1 MLQTLLVNLKLHFR
15 EKAQLFWLFAFPI
28 ILATMFNGMFGNI
41 AESYALHTVD
51 VVVVNN
57 DDWRASPGAQMLVD
71 GISSDTGA
79 TGADGDHAK
88 VDDDGDAMPK
98 LITVTEAASMEA
110 ADRALLDAKAQGR
123 LSVDGSGKLQ
133 LAISQ
138 ATQTSATDVM
148 ASSSGLDISLTVLG
162 NIVDLYNRNTNV
174 VINTA
179 QHNPSALLDDAFT
192 GSIGSSSGFT
202 KEIQLT
208 NFKPSSTARYYYA
221 LLGMAAMM
229 AMSFAVNAV
238 SMAQA
243 NLSALGIRRSVAPLP
258 KLQQLLAGFLS
269 SWICSFLSLTMA
281 MLYIRFGC
289 QISLGG
295 REWAGLCA
303 CLMASFA
310 TSAFGTLIGA
320 LPGIPTGAKQG
331 LCTALACILSLFSG
345 LYGSFAMDL
354 SDQIAQH
361 APILSTLNP
370 AQQVTNLFYGILYYD
385 SFQPFLTT
393 VGVLAA
399 MSLVWLAVATVL
411 LRRQR
416 YEHL

>member
-15 EKAQLFWLFAFPI
+15 EKSSLFWLFAFPI

-41 AESYALHTVD
+41 AESYELHTID
-51 VVVVNN
+51 VVVVDN
-57 DDWRASPGAQMLVD
+57 DDWRASPGAQTLVD
-71 GISSDTGA
+71 GISSGS
-79 TGADGDHAK
+79 DGDHEKA
-88 VDDDGDAMPK
+88 DSGDGAMPK
-98 LITVTEAASMEA
+98 LITATKTSSVQAANQ
-110 ADRALLDAKAQGR
+110 LLSDGKAQGA
-123 LSVDGSGKLQ
+123 LSVDGEGKLQ

-138 ATQTSATDVM
+138 ATQSSVMSVTDAL

-162 NIVDLYNRNTNV
+162 NIVDLYNRNTDVVVNV
-174 VINTA
+174 V

-221 LLGMAAMM
+221 LLGMVAMM
-229 AMSFAVNAV
+229 AMNLAVNAV

-269 SWICSFLSLTMA
+269 SWICSFLSLTVD

-320 LPGIPTGAKQG
+320 LPGIPAGAKQG

-345 LYGSFAMDL
+345 LYGSFAMAL

-370 AQQVTNLFYGILYYD
+370 AQQVTNLFYDILYYD
-385 SFQPFLTT
+385 SFRPFLTT

-399 MSLVWLAVATVL
+399 MSLVCLAVATVL

>member
-15 EKAQLFWLFAFPI
+15 EKSQLFWLFAFPI

-41 AESYALHTVD
+41 AESYELRTID
-51 VVVVNN
+51 VVVVDN
-57 DDWRASPGAQMLVD
+57 DDWRASPGAQTLVD
-71 GISSDTGA
+71 GISSD
-79 TGADGDHAK
+79 ADGDHIKA
-88 VDDDGDAMPK
+88 DSDDGAMPK
-98 LITVTEAASMEA
+98 LITATKTSSVQAANQ
-110 ADRALLDAKAQGR
+110 LLSDGKAQGA
-123 LSVDGSGKLQ
+123 LSVDGEGKLQ

-138 ATQTSATDVM
+138 ATQSSVTDVM
-148 ASSSGLDISLTVLG
+148 ASSGSLEISLTVLG

-174 VINTA
+174 VVNTA

-258 KLQQLLAGFLS
+258 KLQQLLAG
-269 SWICSFLSLTMA
+269 WICSFLSLTVA

-370 AQQVTNLFYGILYYD
+370 AQQVTNLFYDILYYD

>member
-15 EKAQLFWLFAFPI
+15 EKSSLFWLFAFPI

-41 AESYALHTVD
+41 AESYELHTID
-51 VVVVNN
+51 VVVVDN
-57 DDWRASPGAQMLVD
+57 DDWRASPGAQTLVD
-71 GISSDTGA
+71 GISSGS
-79 TGADGDHAK
+79 DGDHEKANSG
-88 VDDDGDAMPK
+88 DGAMPK
-98 LITVTEAASMEA
+98 LITVTKTSSVQAANQ
-110 ADRALLDAKAQGR
+110 LLSDGKAQGA
-123 LSVDGSGKLQ
+123 LSVDGEGKLQ
-133 LAISQ
+133 LSISQ
-138 ATQTSATDVM
+138 ATQSSVTSATDAM

-162 NIVDLYNRNTNV
+162 NIVDLYNRNTDV
-174 VINTA
+174 VVNA
-179 QHNPSALLDDAFT
+179 VQHNPSALLDDAFT
-192 GSIGSSSGFT
+192 GSIGSSSGFM

-221 LLGMAAMM
+221 LLGMVAMM
-229 AMSFAVNAV
+229 AMNLAVNAV

-269 SWICSFLSLTMA
+269 SWICSFLSLTVD

-320 LPGIPTGAKQG
+320 LPGIPAGAKQG

-345 LYGSFAMDL
+345 LYGSFAMAL

-370 AQQVTNLFYGILYYD
+370 AQQVTNLFYDILYYD
-385 SFQPFLTT
+385 SFRPFLTT

-399 MSLVWLAVATVL
+399 MSLVCLAVATVL

>member
-162 NIVDLYNRNTNV
+162 NIVDLYNRNTAV
-174 VINTA
+174 VVNAA

-202 KEIQLT
+202 KEVQLT
-208 NFKPSSTARYYYA
+208 NFKPSGTARYYYA

-238 SMAQA
+238 SLAQA
-243 NLSALGIRRSVAPLP
+243 NLSALGIRRSVAPP
-258 KLQQLLAGFLS
+258 AETATAAG
-269 SWICSFLSLTMA
+269 
-281 MLYIRFGC
+281 RF
-289 QISLGG
+289 
-295 REWAGLCA
+295 
-303 CLMASFA
+303 
-310 TSAFGTLIGA
+310 
-320 LPGIPTGAKQG
+320 
-331 LCTALACILSLFSG
+331 
-345 LYGSFAMDL
+345 
-354 SDQIAQH
+354 
-361 APILSTLNP
+361 
-370 AQQVTNLFYGILYYD
+370 
-385 SFQPFLTT
+385 SFQLD
-393 VGVLAA
+393 L
-399 MSLVWLAVATVL
+399 LVPKSDRGHAVHSFRL
-411 LRRQR
+411 PDFSRRS
-416 YEHL
+416 

>member
-15 EKAQLFWLFAFPI
+15 EKSQLFWLFAFPI

-41 AESYALHTVD
+41 AESYELRTID
-51 VVVVNN
+51 VVVVDN
-57 DDWRASPGAQMLVD
+57 DDWRASPGAQTLVD
-71 GISSDTGA
+71 GISSD
-79 TGADGDHAK
+79 ADGDHIKA
-88 VDDDGDAMPK
+88 DSDDGAMPK
-98 LITVTEAASMEA
+98 LITATKTSSVQAANQ
-110 ADRALLDAKAQGR
+110 LLSDGKAQGA
-123 LSVDGSGKLQ
+123 LSVDGEGKLQ

-138 ATQTSATDVM
+138 AMQSSVTDVM
-148 ASSSGLDISLTVLG
+148 ASSGSLDISLTVLG

-174 VINTA
+174 VVNTA

-243 NLSALGIRRSVAPLP
+243 NLSALGIRRSVAPQP

-295 REWAGLCA
+295 REWAFVRMFDGIVRHERVWHVNRRIAGYSHRCQAGIVYGPGLHPFTVFRFVWFVRHG
-303 CLMASFA
+303 SERSD
-310 TSAFGTLIGA
+310 SAARAHIKHIESGTAGNEPVLRHSVLRQFPAVPHHGGRA
-320 LPGIPTGAKQG
+320 GCNEPG
-331 LCTALACILSLFSG
+331 LACCGDRS
-345 LYGSFAMDL
+345 AEE
-354 SDQIAQH
+354 
-361 APILSTLNP
+361 
-370 AQQVTNLFYGILYYD
+370 
-385 SFQPFLTT
+385 
-393 VGVLAA
+393 AA
-399 MSLVWLAVATVL
+399 L
-411 LRRQR
+411 
-416 YEHL
+416 

>member
-15 EKAQLFWLFAFPI
+15 EKSSLFWLFAFPI

-41 AESYALHTVD
+41 AESYELHTID
-51 VVVVNN
+51 VVVVDN
-57 DDWRASPGAQMLVD
+57 DDWRASPGAQTLVD
-71 GISSDTGA
+71 GISSGS
-79 TGADGDHAK
+79 DGDHEKA
-88 VDDDGDAMPK
+88 DSGDGAIPK
-98 LITVTEAASMEA
+98 LITATKTSSVQAANQ
-110 ADRALLDAKAQGR
+110 LLSDGKAQGA
-123 LSVDGSGKLQ
+123 LSVDGEGKLQ

-138 ATQTSATDVM
+138 ATQSSVTSATDAM

-162 NIVDLYNRNTNV
+162 NIVDLYNRNTDV
-174 VINTA
+174 VVNA
-179 QHNPSALLDDAFT
+179 VQHNPSALLDDAFT
-192 GSIGSSSGFT
+192 GSIGSSSGFM

-221 LLGMAAMM
+221 LLGMVAMM
-229 AMSFAVNAV
+229 AMNLAVNAV

-269 SWICSFLSLTMA
+269 SWICSFLSLTVD

-320 LPGIPTGAKQG
+320 LPGIPAGAKQG

-345 LYGSFAMDL
+345 LYGSFAMAL

-370 AQQVTNLFYGILYYD
+370 AQQVTNLFYDILYYD
-385 SFQPFLTT
+385 SFRPFLTT

-399 MSLVWLAVATVL
+399 MSLVCLAVATVL

>member
-15 EKAQLFWLFAFPI
+15 EKSQLFWLFAFPI

-41 AESYALHTVD
+41 AESYELRTID
-51 VVVVNN
+51 VVVVDN
-57 DDWRASPGAQMLVD
+57 DDWRASPGAQTLVD
-71 GISSDTGA
+71 GISSD
-79 TGADGDHAK
+79 ADGDHIKA
-88 VDDDGDAMPK
+88 DSDDGATPK
-98 LITVTEAASMEA
+98 LITATKTSSVQAANQ
-110 ADRALLDAKAQGR
+110 LLSDGKAQGA
-123 LSVDGSGKLQ
+123 LSVDGEGKLQ

-138 ATQTSATDVM
+138 ATQSSVTDVM
-148 ASSSGLDISLTVLG
+148 ASSGSLDISLTVLG
-162 NIVDLYNRNTNV
+162 NIVNLYNRNTNV
-174 VINTA
+174 VVNTA

-258 KLQQLLAGFLS
+258 KLQLLAGFLS

-370 AQQVTNLFYGILYYD
+370 AQQVTNLFYDILYYD

-399 MSLVWLAVATVL
+399 MSLVWLAMATVL

>member
-15 EKAQLFWLFAFPI
+15 EKSSLFWLFAFPI

-41 AESYALHTVD
+41 AESYELHTID
-51 VVVVNN
+51 VVVVDN
-57 DDWRASPGAQMLVD
+57 DDWRASPGAQTLVD
-71 GISSDTGA
+71 GISSGS
-79 TGADGDHAK
+79 DGDHEKA
-88 VDDDGDAMPK
+88 DSGDGAMPK
-98 LITVTEAASMEA
+98 LITATKTSSVQAANQ
-110 ADRALLDAKAQGR
+110 LLSDGKAQGA
-123 LSVDGSGKLQ
+123 LSVDGEGKLQ

-138 ATQTSATDVM
+138 ATQSSVTSVTDAM

-162 NIVDLYNRNTNV
+162 NIVDLYNRNTDV
-174 VINTA
+174 VVNA
-179 QHNPSALLDDAFT
+179 VQHNPSALLDDAFT
-192 GSIGSSSGFT
+192 GSIGSLSGFM

-221 LLGMAAMM
+221 LLGMVAMM
-229 AMSFAVNAV
+229 AMNLAVNAV

-269 SWICSFLSLTMA
+269 SWICSFLSLTVD

-320 LPGIPTGAKQG
+320 LPGIPAGAKQG

-345 LYGSFAMDL
+345 LYGSFAMAL

-370 AQQVTNLFYGILYYD
+370 AQQVTNLFYDILYYD
-385 SFQPFLTT
+385 SFQPFLAT

-399 MSLVWLAVATVL
+399 MSLVCLAVATVL

>member
-1 MLQTLLVNLKLHFR
+1 
-15 EKAQLFWLFAFPI
+15 
-28 ILATMFNGMFGNI
+28 
-41 AESYALHTVD
+41 
-51 VVVVNN
+51 
-57 DDWRASPGAQMLVD
+57 
-71 GISSDTGA
+71 
-79 TGADGDHAK
+79 
-88 VDDDGDAMPK
+88 MPK
-98 LITVTEAASMEA
+98 LITATKTSSVQAANQ
-110 ADRALLDAKAQGR
+110 LLSDGKAQGA
-123 LSVDGSGKLQ
+123 LSVDGEGKLQ

-138 ATQTSATDVM
+138 AMQSSVTDVM
-148 ASSSGLDISLTVLG
+148 ASSGSLDISLTVLG

-174 VINTA
+174 VVNTA

-269 SWICSFLSLTMA
+269 SWICSFLSLTVA

-320 LPGIPTGAKQG
+320 LPGIP
-331 LCTALACILSLFSG
+331 
-345 LYGSFAMDL
+345 
-354 SDQIAQH
+354 
-361 APILSTLNP
+361 
-370 AQQVTNLFYGILYYD
+370 QVPSRD
-385 SFQPFLTT
+385 CVRP
-393 VGVLAA
+393 
-399 MSLVWLAVATVL
+399 WLASFHCFPVCMV
-411 LRRQR
+411 RSPWI
-416 YEHL
+416 

>member
-71 GISSDTGA
+71 DISSDTGA

-162 NIVDLYNRNTNV
+162 NIVDLYNRNTAV
-174 VINTA
+174 VINAA

-202 KEIQLT
+202 KEVQLT
-208 NFKPSSTARYYYA
+208 NFKPSGTTLLLRVARH
-221 LLGMAAMM
+221 GRDDGHE
-229 AMSFAVNAV
+229 FRGER
-238 SMAQA
+238 
-243 NLSALGIRRSVAPLP
+243 GIVGPGKPVGTWHSPFRRSPTETATA
-258 KLQQLLAGFLS
+258 AG
-269 SWICSFLSLTMA
+269 
-281 MLYIRFGC
+281 RF
-289 QISLGG
+289 
-295 REWAGLCA
+295 
-303 CLMASFA
+303 
-310 TSAFGTLIGA
+310 
-320 LPGIPTGAKQG
+320 
-331 LCTALACILSLFSG
+331 
-345 LYGSFAMDL
+345 
-354 SDQIAQH
+354 
-361 APILSTLNP
+361 
-370 AQQVTNLFYGILYYD
+370 
-385 SFQPFLTT
+385 SFQLD
-393 VGVLAA
+393 L
-399 MSLVWLAVATVL
+399 LVPKSDRGHAVHSFRL
-411 LRRQR
+411 PDFSRRS
-416 YEHL
+416 

>member
-15 EKAQLFWLFAFPI
+15 EKSQLFWLFAFPI

-41 AESYALHTVD
+41 AESYELRTID
-51 VVVVNN
+51 VVVVDN

-71 GISSDTGA
+71 GISSDA
-79 TGADGDHAK
+79 NS
-88 VDDDGDAMPK
+88 DDGAMPK
-98 LITVTEAASMEA
+98 LITATKTSSVQAANQ
-110 ADRALLDAKAQGR
+110 LLSDGKAQGA
-123 LSVDGSGKLQ
+123 LSVDGEGKLQ

-138 ATQTSATDVM
+138 ATQSSVTDVM
-148 ASSSGLDISLTVLG
+148 ASSGSLDISLTVLG
-162 NIVDLYNRNTNV
+162 NIMDLYNRNTNM

-269 SWICSFLSLTMA
+269 SWICSFLSLTVA

-320 LPGIPTGAKQG
+320 LPGIPHRCQAGIVYGPG
-331 LCTALACILSLFSG
+331 LHPFTVFRFVWFVRHGSERSDSAARAHIKHIESGTAGNEPVLRHSVLRQFPAVPHHGGRAGCNEPGLACCGDRS
-345 LYGSFAMDL
+345 AEE
-354 SDQIAQH
+354 
-361 APILSTLNP
+361 
-370 AQQVTNLFYGILYYD
+370 
-385 SFQPFLTT
+385 
-393 VGVLAA
+393 AA
-399 MSLVWLAVATVL
+399 L
-411 LRRQR
+411 
-416 YEHL
+416 

>member
-162 NIVDLYNRNTNV
+162 NIVDLYNRNTAV
-174 VINTA
+174 VVNAA

-202 KEIQLT
+202 KEVQLT
-208 NFKPSSTARYYYA
+208 NFKPSGTARYYYA

-238 SMAQA
+238 SLAQA

-269 SWICSFLSLTMA
+269 SWIYSFLSLTVA

-295 REWAGLCA
+295 REWAGLGA

-320 LPGIPTGAKQG
+320 IQG
-331 LCTALACILSLFSG
+331 VSTIVHG
-345 LYGSFAMDL
+345 LGM
-354 SDQIAQH
+354 H
-361 APILSTLNP
+361 AV
-370 AQQVTNLFYGILYYD
+370 AVFR
-385 SFQPFLTT
+385 F
-393 VGVLAA
+393 
-399 MSLVWLAVATVL
+399 VWLVRHGFKRSDSAACAPVEHVESGATDYESVL
-411 LRRQR
+411 RHSVLRQFPPVLCHGGRIGCDELGLSWYGDR
-416 YEHL
+416 SVEEATL

>member
-162 NIVDLYNRNTNV
+162 NIVDLYNRNTAV
-174 VINTA
+174 VVNAA
-179 QHNPSALLDDAFT
+179 QHNPSALLP
-192 GSIGSSSGFT
+192 
-202 KEIQLT
+202 QPPL
-208 NFKPSSTARYYYA
+208 AR
-221 LLGMAAMM
+221 
-229 AMSFAVNAV
+229 
-238 SMAQA
+238 
-243 NLSALGIRRSVAPLP
+243 
-258 KLQQLLAGFLS
+258 
-269 SWICSFLSLTMA
+269 TM
-281 MLYIRFGC
+281 
-289 QISLGG
+289 
-295 REWAGLCA
+295 
-303 CLMASFA
+303 
-310 TSAFGTLIGA
+310 
-320 LPGIPTGAKQG
+320 
-331 LCTALACILSLFSG
+331 FS
-345 LYGSFAMDL
+345 
-354 SDQIAQH
+354 
-361 APILSTLNP
+361 P
-370 AQQVTNLFYGILYYD
+370 V
-385 SFQPFLTT
+385 
-393 VGVLAA
+393 
-399 MSLVWLAVATVL
+399 
-411 LRRQR
+411 
-416 YEHL
+416 

>member
-162 NIVDLYNRNTNV
+162 NIVDLYNRNTAV

-179 QHNPSALLDDAFT
+179 QHNP
-192 GSIGSSSGFT
+192 FT
-202 KEIQLT
+202 KEVQLT
-208 NFKPSSTARYYYA
+208 NFKPSGTARYYYA

-238 SMAQA
+238 SLAQA

-269 SWICSFLSLTMA
+269 SWICSFLSLTVA

-295 REWAGLCA
+295 REWAGLGA

-320 LPGIPTGAKQG
+320 IQGVSTSAKQG
-331 LCTALACILSLFSG
+331 LCTALACTLSLFSG

-361 APILSTLNP
+361 APLLSMLNP
-370 AQQVTNLFYGILYYD
+370 AQQITNLFYDILYYD
-385 SFQPFLTT
+385 SFRPFFAT

-399 MSLVWLAVATVL
+399 MSLVCLGMATVL

>member
-1 MLQTLLVNLKLHFR
+1 M
-15 EKAQLFWLFAFPI
+15 
-28 ILATMFNGMFGNI
+28 
-41 AESYALHTVD
+41 VD
-51 VVVVNN
+51 N
-57 DDWRASPGAQMLVD
+57 DDWRASSGAQTLVD
-71 GISSDTGA
+71 GISSGS
-79 TGADGDHAK
+79 DGDHEKANSG
-88 VDDDGDAMPK
+88 DGAIPK
-98 LITVTEAASMEA
+98 LITATKTSSVQAANQ
-110 ADRALLDAKAQGR
+110 LLSDGKAQGA
-123 LSVDGSGKLQ
+123 LSVDGEGKLQ

-138 ATQTSATDVM
+138 ATQSSVTDAM

-162 NIVDLYNRNTNV
+162 NIVDLYNRNTDV
-174 VINTA
+174 VVNA
-179 QHNPSALLDDAFT
+179 VQHNPSALLDDAFT
-192 GSIGSSSGFT
+192 GSIGSSNGFT

-221 LLGMAAMM
+221 LLGLVAMM
-229 AMSFAVNAV
+229 AMNFAVNAV

-269 SWICSFLSLTMA
+269 SWICSFLSLTVD

-289 QISLGG
+289 QVSLGG

-320 LPGIPTGAKQG
+320 LPGIPAGAKQE
-331 LCTALACILSLFSG
+331 LCMALACILSLFSG
-345 LYGSFAMDL
+345 LYGSFAMAL

-370 AQQVTNLFYGILYYD
+370 AQQVTNLFYDILYYD

-399 MSLVWLAVATVL
+399 MSLVCLAVATVL

>member
-162 NIVDLYNRNTNV
+162 NIVDLYNHNTAV
-174 VINTA
+174 VINAA

-202 KEIQLT
+202 KEVQLT
-208 NFKPSSTARYYYA
+208 NFKPSGTARYYYA

-238 SMAQA
+238 SLAQA

-269 SWICSFLSLTMA
+269 SWICSFLSLTVA

-295 REWAGLCA
+295 REWAGLGA

-320 LPGIPTGAKQG
+320 IQGVSECQAGIVHG
-331 LCTALACILSLFSG
+331 LG
-345 LYGSFAMDL
+345 M
-354 SDQIAQH
+354 H
-361 APILSTLNP
+361 AV
-370 AQQVTNLFYGILYYD
+370 AVFR
-385 SFQPFLTT
+385 F
-393 VGVLAA
+393 
-399 MSLVWLAVATVL
+399 VWLVRHGFKRSDSAAYAPVEHVESGATDYESVL
-411 LRRQR
+411 RHSVLRQFPPVLCHGGRIGCDELGLSWYGDR
-416 YEHL
+416 SVEEATL

>member
-15 EKAQLFWLFAFPI
+15 EKSSLFWLFAFPI

-41 AESYALHTVD
+41 AESYELHTID
-51 VVVVNN
+51 VVVVDN
-57 DDWRASPGAQMLVD
+57 DDWRASPGAQTLVD
-71 GISSDTGA
+71 GISSGS
-79 TGADGDHAK
+79 DGDHEKANSG
-88 VDDDGDAMPK
+88 DGAMPK
-98 LITVTEAASMEA
+98 LITVTKTSSVQAANQ
-110 ADRALLDAKAQGR
+110 LLSDGKAQGA
-123 LSVDGSGKLQ
+123 LSVDGEGKLQ
-133 LAISQ
+133 LSISQ
-138 ATQTSATDVM
+138 ATQSSVTSATDAM

-162 NIVDLYNRNTNV
+162 NIVDLYNRNTDV
-174 VINTA
+174 VVNAA

-221 LLGMAAMM
+221 LLGMVAMM
-229 AMSFAVNAV
+229 AMNLAVNAV

-269 SWICSFLSLTMA
+269 SWICSFLSLTVD

-320 LPGIPTGAKQG
+320 LPGIPAGAKQG

-345 LYGSFAMDL
+345 LYGSFAMAL

-370 AQQVTNLFYGILYYD
+370 AQQVTNLFYDILYYD
-385 SFQPFLTT
+385 SFRPFLTT

-399 MSLVWLAVATVL
+399 MSLVCLAVATVL

>member
-15 EKAQLFWLFAFPI
+15 EKSSLFWLFAFPI

-41 AESYALHTVD
+41 AESYELHTID
-51 VVVVNN
+51 VVVVDN
-57 DDWRASPGAQMLVD
+57 DDWRASPGAQTLVD
-71 GISSDTGA
+71 GISSGS
-79 TGADGDHAK
+79 DGDHEKA
-88 VDDDGDAMPK
+88 DSGDGAMPK
-98 LITVTEAASMEA
+98 LITATKTSSVQAANQ
-110 ADRALLDAKAQGR
+110 LLSDGKAQGA
-123 LSVDGSGKLQ
+123 LSVDGEGKLQ

-138 ATQTSATDVM
+138 ATQSSVTSATDAM

-162 NIVDLYNRNTNV
+162 NIVDLYNRNTDV
-174 VINTA
+174 VVNA
-179 QHNPSALLDDAFT
+179 VQHNPSALLDDAFT

-221 LLGMAAMM
+221 LLGMVAMM
-229 AMSFAVNAV
+229 AMNLAVNVV

-269 SWICSFLSLTMA
+269 SWICSFLSLTVD

-320 LPGIPTGAKQG
+320 LPGIPAGAKQG

-345 LYGSFAMDL
+345 LYGSFAMAL

-370 AQQVTNLFYGILYYD
+370 AQQVTNLFYDILYYD
-385 SFQPFLTT
+385 SFRPFLTT

-399 MSLVWLAVATVL
+399 MSLVCLAVATVL